1 MLERYNYF
9 CLFYMKLDLI
19 LLRGNFFCKAKFHNN
34 KYCTVIGKTNRNIIT
49 HSLQLPSPAI
59 IKFFCS
65 WDRQF
70 FSTINSGKRVREENI
85 IYTVLTEFLYIALFL
100 LLIFITLSYLM
111 PALILASISCVQFS
125 RAGAGIYFVTLVRT

>member
-19 LLRGNFFCKAKFHNN
+19 LLRGNFFCKANDHNN

-59 IKFFCS
+59 IKLYCS
-65 WDRQF
+65 QDRQF
-70 FSTINSGKRVREENI
+70 FSTINSGKRVRVENI